1 MSEAESVSQM
11 HARLEAFEK
20 RLEEQKDQFDRR
32 GSLIA
37 PSKHGYSEIKTSK
50 HELKQRLA
58 VKPGV
63 DWEEL
68 KLEFDRDMSIL
79 ETRFD
84 HWVRY
89 NDLHYER
96 GKR

>member
-1 MSEAESVSQM
+1 MSETGSVSQM
-11 HARLEAFEK
+11 RARLDAFEK
-20 RLEEQKDQFDRR
+20 RLDEQKDQFERR
-32 GSLIA
+32 GSLI
-37 PSKHGYSEIKTSK
+37 SQSSQGYSEIKQSK

-63 DWEEL
+63 DWDEL